1 MPAKQVLCEDQI
13 PSALDKCIA
22 DTIIKVGSGVVTGGA
37 LSLVLF
43 RRRLWP
49 ITLGI
54 GIGTGMAMAN
64 CQNKLNSTDVV
75 RVSSFD
81 VFSIL
86 LCKQNVCYL
95 CRFCIIDCSVFFRSG
110 IWKENEL
117 RNSLV
122 IYYRM

>member
-75 RVSSFD
+75 R
-81 VFSIL
+81 
-86 LCKQNVCYL
+86 
-95 CRFCIIDCSVFFRSG
+95 
-110 IWKENEL
+110 
-117 RNSLV
+117 RNLE
-122 IYYRM
+122 RK